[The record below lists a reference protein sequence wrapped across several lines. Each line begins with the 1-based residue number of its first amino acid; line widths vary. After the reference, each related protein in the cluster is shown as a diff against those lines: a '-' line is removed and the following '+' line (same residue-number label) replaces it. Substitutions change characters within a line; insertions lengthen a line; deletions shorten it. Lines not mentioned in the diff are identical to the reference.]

1 MGVDTQNN
9 ILFEVREVSKNFGP
23 TIALDRVSFSIKR
36 GEIRGLIG
44 ENGSGKSTVS
54 SIIAGIQ
61 AASGGEMYF
70 DGKPWKPATMLQ
82 AQENGIGM
90 IVQESGTI
98 RNISIAENIFLGHE
112 ELFRQGLFIRKG
124 SMIKEARK
132 ILSELGL
139 EEINPALP
147 ARTLDIQDCKLIELA
162 KLMYWKP
169 KLFIVDET
177 TTALSQ
183 KGRSLLYTLIKK
195 IRDAGNSVLFISHDL
210 DELVEYCDAITIL
223 RDGVVVAELDKADY
237 DMNRIKHLMVGR
249 ELKGNYYRDDTD
261 GYSDEVVLKA
271 DCITT
276 MKDLLCL
283 SMELHKG
290 EILGIGGLSD
300 CGMHTLGRALF
311 GDEEVV
317 DGQVLL
323 PGKDITVKNSE
334 VAVNNKIGYVSKN
347 RDEESLGLGATIWEN
362 IASTGYKRN
371 NLLGALISFNKEKT
385 YVRDQINGLK
395 IKCASMYHEVNTLS
409 GGNKQKVVFGKWIA
423 AGTDILI
430 LDCPTRGVD
439 IGVKAAM
446 YQLMHDMKKEGKSIV
461 MISEELPEL
470 IGMSDRILIM
480 RNGEFTHEAFRSDG
494 ITEQDLIEYI
504 I

>member
-1 MGVDTQNN
+1 MGIDTQKNT
-9 ILFEVREVSKNFGP
+9 LFEVRGVSKNFGP
-23 TIALDRVSFSIKR
+23 TIALDDVSFTIRR

-44 ENGSGKSTVS
+44 ENGSGKSTIA
-54 SIIAGIQ
+54 SIIAGLQ
-61 AASGGEMYF
+61 PASSGEMF
-70 DGKPWKPATMLQ
+70 FEGKPWKPASALQ
-82 AQENGIGM
+82 SQKLGVGM
-90 IVQESGTI
+90 IVQEAGTI
-98 RNISIAENIFLGHE
+98 QNLSVAENIFLGHE
-112 ELFRQGLFIRKG
+112 GLFRKG
-124 SMIKEARK
+124 PFVSKGAMIKGAGK
-132 ILSELGL
+132 VLSELGL
-139 EEINPALP
+139 GYLNPA
-147 ARTLDIQDCKLIELA
+147 TSSQMLDMQDNKLVEIA

-183 KGRSLLYTLIKK
+183 KGRALLYQLMKK
-195 IRDAGNSVLFISHDL
+195 VRDEGNSVLFISHDL
-210 DELVEYCDAITIL
+210 NELVKYCDAMTIL
-223 RDGVVVAELDKADY
+223 RDGIVVSTLAKNDFDL
-237 DMNRIKHLMVGR
+237 NTIKQLMVGR
-249 ELKGNYYRDDTD
+249 EIKGNYYRDDMD

-276 MKDLLCL
+276 LRDLFCL

-311 GDEEVV
+311 GDEEVI
-317 DGQVLL
+317 DGEVIL
-323 PGKDITVKNSE
+323 PKTHTIIKNPEIAVKNR
-334 VAVNNKIGYVSKN
+334 IGYVSKN
-347 RDEESLGLGATIWEN
+347 RDQESLGLEATIWDN
-362 IASTGYKRN
+362 IASTGYKQN
-371 NLLGALISFNKEKT
+371 TLIGAIISFKKEKK
-385 YVRDQINGLK
+385 YIQDQMNGLK
-395 IKCASMYHEVNTLS
+395 IKCASMYSEVSTLS

-439 IGVKAAM
+439 IGVKASM
-446 YQLMHDMKKEGKSIV
+446 YQLMHEMKKEGKSII

-480 RNGEFTHEAFRSDG
+480 KDGKIMHEALRSEG
-494 ITEQDLIEYI
+494 LTEQKLIEYI